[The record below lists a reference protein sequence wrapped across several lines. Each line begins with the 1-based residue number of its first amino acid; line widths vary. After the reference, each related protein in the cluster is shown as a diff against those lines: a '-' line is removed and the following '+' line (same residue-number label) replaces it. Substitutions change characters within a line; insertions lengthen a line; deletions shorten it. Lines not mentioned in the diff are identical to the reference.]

1 MEIAEGK
8 QVANE
13 RGSMAGKGRTRTPFG
28 AWASLSEHAVAL
40 LPNQMLT
47 ECCISPCRIN
57 FCECRPGAG
66 CVGLTC

>member
-28 AWASLSEHAVAL
+28 AQASLSEPAAAL
-40 LPNQMLT
+40 LPNQVLAV
-47 ECCISPCRIN
+47 CCISPRRIS
-57 FCECRPGAG
+57 FCECRPGVG